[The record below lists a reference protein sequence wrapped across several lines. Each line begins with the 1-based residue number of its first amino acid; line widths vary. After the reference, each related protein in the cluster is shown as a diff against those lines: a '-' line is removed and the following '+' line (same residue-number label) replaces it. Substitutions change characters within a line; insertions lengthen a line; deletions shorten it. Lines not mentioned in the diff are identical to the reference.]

1 MELIVSQLVNGLV
14 YGMLLFLVAAGL
26 SLIFGLMNVVN
37 AAHGSFFM
45 IGAYVAFAVEQATGN
60 FWLALIAAPLVAIVV
75 GAVVER
81 VFLRPLYDRGHLDQ
95 VLLTFGFT
103 FVFIDAVRWIW
114 GPDNRSL
121 TPPPSLSN
129 TMSLLGSVVPTY
141 RLFIIAF
148 GAVVAVLL
156 YLFLERSRFGAM
168 VRAGVDDATT
178 AAGLGI
184 DVKLLFA
191 VVFSL
196 GVALAALGGAVAGPI
211 LGVYPGIDIDIL
223 IPSFI
228 VVVIGG
234 MGSLRGALAASILV
248 GLIDTLGRAY
258 FPDLALFMIYLI
270 MVVVLLVRPQG
281 LFGVSRT

>member
-60 FWLALIAAPLVAIVV
+60 FWLALVAAPLVAIVV
-75 GAVVER
+75 GALVER

-121 TPPPSLSN
+121 TPPPSLSS

-184 DVKLLFA
+184 DVKLLFG